1 MSTGHFKQP
10 KRSTPELPPLL
21 HILPQLIF
29 PQSSPAQEMA
39 TPSLQFLKPTVLE
52 SFWAPLFFAYPQS
65 ESTDNCWLCLQNI
78 PRVGLFLTIC
88 PTAALVR
95 ATILSCLTAST
106 LATLSSTHNM
116 AARRMVLKMSG
127 HVTSHF
133 TRWKSKSLQWPTR
146 PKIRAPI
153 FSDFIPTTLSHTHS
167 PPAMLVRLLF
177 LQNRHH
183 LVTSGPLHLV
193 IPLPRIGFF
202 QTSTFLYF
210 FTLFR
215 SLLSC
220 HLLREVLLD
229 YCL

>member
-52 SFWAPLFFAYPQS
+52 SFWALLFFAYPQS
-65 ESTDNCWLCLQNI
+65 ESTDNCWLYLQNI

-133 TRWKSKSLQWPTR
+133 TR
-146 PKIRAPI
+146 
-153 FSDFIPTTLSHTHS
+153 
-167 PPAMLVRLLF
+167 
-177 LQNRHH
+177 
-183 LVTSGPLHLV
+183 
-193 IPLPRIGFF
+193 
-202 QTSTFLYF
+202 
-210 FTLFR
+210 
-215 SLLSC
+215 
-220 HLLREVLLD
+220 
-229 YCL
+229 